1 VKLVDALN
9 EGHVEIEFKSLISGR
24 KIKKIYTCDIK
35 QAASS
40 DAIVVWD
47 VIDEHFDDIRQSTI
61 LEWRLLNE

>member
-1 VKLVDALN
+1 MKLVDALN

-35 QAASS
+35 QAGSS

-47 VIDEHFDDIRQSTI
+47 GIDKHFDDSRPSAI
-61 LEWRLLNE
+61 LEWSVIDA